1 MAEIN
6 HRYLKDN
13 DGDAF
18 FPITHIDAVQ
28 GFDQEST
35 DNALTDINDKISQ
48 VNTLITDANTTI
60 SAQQKIIEAQQ
71 SSINEQKKTLE
82 SQQSSINEQK
92 KTIDTHQTS
101 ITEQKKII
109 DENSKLLNAFDV
121 AIGDMVGDTGWVD
134 ITIPSAN
141 KNNANTSGFKSGIRE
156 VRTGNNLIPH
166 RFVLRSIRLN
176 VSNITGQSMQ
186 IAQLPTGFITD
197 NQSFMARQNG
207 YRNPITIECL
217 KDGRVMAFVHPDD
230 QSKTNWVYQEFT
242 WLE

>member
-13 DGDAF
+13 EGETF

-60 SAQQKIIEAQQ
+60 SAQQEIIDAQQ
-71 SSINEQKKTLE
+71 ISINEQKETLDA
-82 SQQSSINEQK
+82 Q
-92 KTIDTHQTS
+92 QTS
-101 ITEQKKII
+101 ITEQKKLI
-109 DENSKLLNAFDV
+109 DENKKLLDYFDV

-134 ITIPSAN
+134 ISIPSAN
-141 KNNANTSGFKSGIRE
+141 KNNANTRGFKSGIRE
-156 VRTGNNLIPH
+156 VRAGNNLIPQ

-176 VSNITGQSMQ
+176 VSNITGNTIQ

-197 NQSFMARQNG
+197 SQSFIARGHG
-207 YRNPITIECL
+207 YRHPITIECK
-217 KDGRVMAFVHPDD
+217 KDGSVTAFVHPDD
-230 QSKTNWVYQEFT
+230 QSKDNWVYQEFT